1 MIPIEET
8 FGELLTERVNALLR
22 EKYKRPYDEITEERA
37 TQARSMEEQLKF
49 LTAEQLAVVDACLDD
64 FIDSC
69 GEDQEFLY
77 RKGVE
82 DGIRIMKGIQKL

>member
-1 MIPIEET
+1 M
-8 FGELLTERVNALLR
+8 LTEGVNALLR

-37 TQARSMEEQLKF
+37 NHARSMEERLKF
-49 LTAEQLAVVDACLDD
+49 LTAEQLAVVDACLDK

>member
-1 MIPIEET
+1 MIPFEET

-22 EKYKRPYDEITEERA
+22 EKYKKPYDEITEERA
-37 TQARSMEEQLKF
+37 SHARGMEEQLKF
-49 LTAEQLAVVDACLDD
+49 LTAEQLAVVDTCLDD